1 MNATPELTAPLD
13 RCEQYPGDAP
23 GLEFLEPM
31 VAHTLRRALSSY
43 RTPTAARARLLN
55 YIGKAASEIE
65 QALTLASTGA
75 AGPLRRV
82 TGGTQ

>member
-1 MNATPELTAPLD
+1 MQTPQFTAPLD
-13 RCEQYPGDAP
+13 RCEQYPADPP
-23 GLEFLEPM
+23 GLELLEPM
-31 VAHTLRRALSSY
+31 IAHTLRRALSSY

-55 YIGKAASEIE
+55 HLGRVAGEIE
-65 QALTLASTGA
+65 AALALAKTG